1 MNTAHISDTYR
12 IESPVPDL
20 RCLHCILML
29 DSQRVIELHNT
40 VKTIVVNYDEIQ

>member
-12 IESPVPDL
+12 IDSPVPDL
-20 RCLHCILML
+20 RCILML
-29 DSQRVIELHNT
+29 DSQRVFELHNT